1 MLTKMELWHF
11 KCFEN
16 VVLNCAPLNLL
27 CGLNGTGKS
36 SIIQSFLLLRQS
48 VESRALANGR
58 LDLVGER
65 IDLGTGTD
73 VIHDGDVV
81 PFVRFHLHASER
93 DTEWELEFEHATP
106 QVAVSVDHDGLF
118 ATLSGVHITDFLPD
132 GWDEVQPF
140 AGRLVYVS
148 ADRIGPRIAHR
159 QSMSRASTGDFGS
172 TGEYALNYLHMR
184 QRDSWPSTDPRC
196 VNGRNQLLIDV
207 VDLWSQEISP
217 GAHLDMHSVAAAG
230 LIIPG
235 FSFDQPGDV
244 PTRPY
249 RATNVGFG
257 LSYTLPVILAF
268 LSEPGT
274 LCLIENPEAHL
285 HPRGQTKLGELAA
298 RAASAGVQI
307 FVETHSDHFMD
318 GVRIAVRDGLITPD
332 DVTFNYFQREGN
344 TATVTSP
351 TINEDGRLS
360 DWPEGFFDQADEN
373 LARLLAPKGLSPNA

>member
-1 MLTKMELWHF
+1 MLTRMELWHF
-11 KCFEN
+11 KCFQN
-16 VVLNCAPLNLL
+16 VVLDCAPLNLL

-36 SIIQSFLLLRQS
+36 SIIQSLLLLRQS
-48 VESRALANGR
+48 VESRALAQGR

-65 IDLGTGTD
+65 ADLGTGTD

-81 PFVRFHLHASER
+81 PFVQFRLSASDR

-118 ATLSGVHITDFLPD
+118 ATLPGDHILDFLPD
-132 GWDEVQPF
+132 GWDKSQPF

-148 ADRIGPRIAHR
+148 ADRIGPRTSHR
-159 QSMSRASTGDFGS
+159 QSTSRASTGDFGS
-172 TGEYALNYLHMR
+172 TGEYALNYLHTR
-184 QRDSWPSTDPRC
+184 QRDSWSGTDPRC
-196 VNGRNQLLIDV
+196 VNGRDQLLIDV

-217 GAHLDMHSVAAAG
+217 GAHLDMQNVAAAG

-235 FSFDQPGDV
+235 FSFEQPGDV

-318 GVRIAVRDGLITPD
+318 GVRIAVRDGLITPE

-360 DWPEGFFDQADEN
+360 DWPEGFFDQNALN
-373 LARLLAPKGLSPNA
+373 LARLLAPKS

>member
-1 MLTKMELWHF
+1 MLTRIELWHF

-16 VVLNCAPLNLL
+16 LVLDCAPLNLL

-36 SIIQSFLLLRQS
+36 SAIQSLLLLRQS
-48 VESRALANGR
+48 VESRSLSQGR

-81 PFVRFHLHASER
+81 PFVRFHLHSSDVDA
-93 DTEWELEFEHATP
+93 EWELEFEHSTP
-106 QVAVSVDHDGLF
+106 QTGVSADHDGLF
-118 ATLSGVHITDFLPD
+118 ATVGGLHLLDFLPD
-132 GWDEVQPF
+132 GWDDIQPF

-148 ADRIGPRIAHR
+148 ADRIGPRSAHP
-159 QSMSRASTGDFGS
+159 QSSSRAFDGDFGS
-172 TGEYALNYLHMR
+172 TGDYALNYLHSR
-184 QRDSWPSTDPRC
+184 QRDSWAGTDPRC

-217 GAHLDMHSVAAAG
+217 GAHLDMQSVEAAG

-318 GVRIAVRDGLITPD
+318 GVRIAVRDGLIKPD

-344 TATVTSP
+344 TATVTCP
-351 TINEDGRLS
+351 EINEDGRLS
-360 DWPEGFFDQADEN
+360 DWPEGFFDQNALN
-373 LARLLAPKGLSPNA
+373 LAQLLAPKA

>member
-1 MLTKMELWHF
+1 MLTQLELWHF
-11 KCFEN
+11 KCFYDL
-16 VVLNCAPLNLL
+16 VLDCAPLNLL

-36 SIIQSFLLLRQS
+36 SVIQSLLLLRQS
-48 VESRALANGR
+48 VESRALARGR

-65 IDLGTGTD
+65 IDLGTGSD
-73 VIHDGDVV
+73 VMHDGDVD
-81 PFVRFHLHASER
+81 PFVGFRLQSSEN
-93 DTEWELEFEHATP
+93 DTEWELEFAHATP
-106 QVAVSVDHDGLF
+106 QVTVSVDLDGLI
-118 ATLSGVHITDFLPD
+118 ATGTGSEVTDFLPN
-132 GWDEVQPF
+132 GWDGIQPF

-148 ADRIGPRIAHR
+148 ADRIGPRPAHP
-159 QSMSRASTGDFGS
+159 QSMSLAQTGDFGS
-172 TGEYALNYLHMR
+172 TGEYALNYLHIR
-184 QRDSWPSTDPRC
+184 QRDPWSGTDPRC
-196 VNGRNQLLIDV
+196 VNGRNQLLIEV

-217 GAHLDMHSVAAAG
+217 GAHLDMQNVAAAG

-235 FSFDQPGDV
+235 FRFDQPGDV

-318 GVRIAVRDGLITPD
+318 GVRIAVRDGLITPK

-344 TATVTSP
+344 TATVTCP
-351 TINEDGRLS
+351 EIDEDGRLS
-360 DWPEGFFDQADEN
+360 DWPEGFFDQADQN
-373 LARLLAPKGLSPNA
+373 LARLLAPKDWR

>member
-1 MLTKMELWHF
+1 MITAIELEHF
-11 KCFEN
+11 KCFRT
-16 VVLNCAPLNLL
+16 LNLRCGPLNLL

-36 SIIQSFLLLRQS
+36 SVIQGILVLRQS
-48 VESRALANGR
+48 FETGELSPGR
-58 LDLVGER
+58 LRLGGER

-73 VIHDGDVV
+73 VIYDGADADFLRVV
-81 PFVRFHLHASER
+81 CTSDERQTAFDLTLDYSRTANEFVA
-93 DTEWELEFEHATP
+93 ATKP
-106 QVAVSVDHDGLF
+106 DHD
-118 ATLSGVHITDFLPD
+118 ASAMVEYWYD
-132 GWDEVQPF
+132 VQPF
-140 AGRLVYVS
+140 SGHLVYVTAERLGPRKS
-148 ADRIGPRIAHR
+148 YLRSERHARIGE
-159 QSMSRASTGDFGS
+159 FGNGS
-172 TGEYALNYLHMR
+172 EYAWNYLAM
-184 QRDSWPSTDPRC
+184 SGSKTVKGEDPRC
-196 VNGRNQLLIDV
+196 LKIDGLSSMRNVLDTWL
-207 VDLWSQEISP
+207 QEISP
-217 GAHLDMHSVAAAG
+217 GAHLVLDDESAAAADA
-230 LIIPG
+230 IIPG

-318 GVRIAVRDGLITPD
+318 GVRIAVRDGLITPE

-360 DWPEGFFDQADEN
+360 DWPEGFFDQNALN
-373 LARLLAPKGLSPNA
+373 LARLLAPKS

>member
-1 MLTKMELWHF
+1 MLTRIELWHF

-16 VVLNCAPLNLL
+16 LELDCAPLNLL

-36 SIIQSFLLLRQS
+36 SVIQSLMLLRQS
-48 VESRALANGR
+48 VESRSLTRGR

-65 IDLGTGTD
+65 VDLGTGTD

-81 PFVRFHLHASER
+81 PYVRFHLHSTES
-93 DTEWELEFEHATP
+93 DFEWELEFEHSTP
-106 QVAVSVDHDGLF
+106 QVGVSASHDGLF
-118 ATLSGVHITDFLPD
+118 ATLPGSEITDFLPD
-132 GWDEVQPF
+132 GWDEIQPF

-148 ADRIGPRIAHR
+148 ADRIGPRSSHP
-159 QSMSRASTGDFGS
+159 QSMNRALTGDFGR
-172 TGEYALNYLHMR
+172 TGEFALNYLHMR
-184 QRDSWPSTDPRC
+184 QRDSWSGTDPRC
-196 VNGRNQLLIDV
+196 VNGRDQLLIDV

-217 GAHLDMHSVAAAG
+217 GAHLDMRNVEAAG

-318 GVRIAVRDGLITPD
+318 GVRIAVRDGLIKPK

-351 TINEDGRLS
+351 TVDTDGRLS
-360 DWPEGFFDQADEN
+360 DWPEGFFDQNAIN
-373 LARLLAPKGLSPNA
+373 LAHLLAPKA